1 MRWNDEQRAERAAR
15 LLHAAACIATEA
27 ARLTGETSRYSA
39 WSSWVN
45 KLSADLE
52 DAGKRIAQDRK
63 NRDPLDE
70 SD

>member
-27 ARLTGETSRYSA
+27 ARLTGETSRYSP
-39 WSSWVN
+39 WSSWLN

-52 DAGKRIAQDRK
+52 DAGKRLTADRQQ
-63 NRDPLDE
+63 RDPFVE